1 MGCILGWG
9 PYKCRDMNTQDAELV
24 VKLQQ
29 DEVNA
34 FDTLYWKYHQAVY
47 RNIFKFVKEPLVTED
62 ILQEVFTRLWE
73 KRKDIN
79 ASQSVAGWLFVI
91 SFNLSV
97 DYVRK
102 KMRELN
108 IHKEL
113 YNMNGDDDGLSPDN
127 KNVYEEQYQ
136 LLEEAIAQLSP
147 KKRKIVTLCKLEGK
161 TYDEVADEL
170 NISRNTVKEHLS
182 VAMVKLNEYIQKHKE
197 HKYIILLLLFLNY
210 HD

>member
-1 MGCILGWG
+1 
-9 PYKCRDMNTQDAELV
+9 MNTQDAELV
-24 VKLQQ
+24 IRLQQ
-29 DEVNA
+29 DDVSA

-47 RNIFKFVKEPLVTED
+47 RNIFKFVKEQIVTED
-62 ILQEVFTRLWE
+62 ILQEVFAKLWE

-102 KMRELN
+102 KMREQT
-108 IHKEL
+108 IQKEL
-113 YNMNGDDDGLSPDN
+113 LNLDFDDDYSLDRKSI
-127 KNVYEEQYQ
+127 YEDQYQ
-136 LLEEAIAQLSP
+136 LLEKAIANLSP

-161 TYDEVADEL
+161 TYDEVAEEL
-170 NISRNTVKEHLS
+170 KISRNTVKEHLS
-182 VAMVKLNEYIQKHKE
+182 VAMLKLNDYIQKNKE
-197 HKYIILLLLFLNY
+197 HNKYIVLFLLFLNY

>member
-1 MGCILGWG
+1 
-9 PYKCRDMNTQDAELV
+9 MNTQDADLV
-24 VKLQQ
+24 VRLQQ
-29 DEVNA
+29 DEVSA

-47 RNIFKFVKEPLVTED
+47 RNIFKFVKEQIVTED
-62 ILQEVFTRLWE
+62 ILQEVFAKLWE
-73 KRKDIN
+73 KRKEIN

-102 KMRELN
+102 RLREQT

-113 YNMNGDDDGLSPDN
+113 LNLDFDDNYSLDR
-127 KNVYEEQYQ
+127 KNIYEDQYQ
-136 LLEEAIAQLSP
+136 LLEKAIAQLSP

-161 TYDEVADEL
+161 TYDEVAEEL
-170 NISRNTVKEHLS
+170 KISRNTVKEHLS
-182 VAMVKLNEYIQKHKE
+182 IAMVKLNDYIQKNKE
-197 HKYIILLLLFLNY
+197 HNKYIVLFLLFLNY

>member
-1 MGCILGWG
+1 
-9 PYKCRDMNTQDAELV
+9 MNTQDAELV
-24 VKLQQ
+24 LRLQQ

-34 FDTLYWKYHQAVY
+34 FDTLYWKYHEAVY
-47 RNIFKFVKEPLVTED
+47 RNIFKFVKEQIVTED
-62 ILQEVFTRLWE
+62 ILQEVFAKLWE
-73 KRKDIN
+73 KRKEIN
-79 ASQSVAGWLFVI
+79 ANQSVAGWLFVI

-102 KMRELN
+102 RLREQT

-113 YNMNGDDDGLSPDN
+113 LNLDFDDDLSVDR
-127 KNVYEEQYQ
+127 KNVYEDQYQ
-136 LLEEAIAQLSP
+136 LLEKAIAQLSP

-161 TYDEVADEL
+161 TYDEVAAEL

-182 VAMVKLNEYIQKHKE
+182 IAMAKLNDYIQKNKDHN
-197 HKYIILLLLFLNY
+197 KYIVLFLLFLNY

>member
-1 MGCILGWG
+1 
-9 PYKCRDMNTQDAELV
+9 MNTQDAELV
-24 VKLQQ
+24 VRLQQ
-29 DEVNA
+29 DEVSA

-47 RNIFKFVKEPLVTED
+47 RNIFKFVKEQIVTED
-62 ILQEVFTRLWE
+62 ILQEVFAKLWE
-73 KRKDIN
+73 KRKEIN

-102 KMRELN
+102 RLREQT

-113 YNMNGDDDGLSPDN
+113 LNLDGDDNYSLDR

-136 LLEEAIAQLSP
+136 LLEKAIAQLSP

-161 TYDEVADEL
+161 TYDEVAEEL
-170 NISRNTVKEHLS
+170 KISRNTVKEHLS
-182 VAMVKLNEYIQKHKE
+182 IAMVKLNDYIQKNKE
-197 HKYIILLLLFLNY
+197 HNTYIVLFLLFLNY

>member
-1 MGCILGWG
+1 
-9 PYKCRDMNTQDAELV
+9 MNTQDAELV
-24 VKLQQ
+24 VRLQQ
-29 DEVNA
+29 DDVSA

-47 RNIFKFVKEPLVTED
+47 RNIFKFVKEQIITED
-62 ILQEVFTRLWE
+62 ILQEVFTKLWE
-73 KRKDIN
+73 KRTEIN

-102 KMRELN
+102 RLREQT

-113 YNMNGDDDGLSPDN
+113 LNLDGDDNYSLDR
-127 KNVYEEQYQ
+127 KNIYEEQYQ
-136 LLEEAIAQLSP
+136 LLEKAIAQLSP

-161 TYDEVADEL
+161 TYDEVAEEL
-170 NISRNTVKEHLS
+170 KISRNTVKEHLS
-182 VAMVKLNEYIQKHKE
+182 IAMVKLNDYIQKNKE
-197 HKYIILLLLFLNY
+197 HNKYIVLFLLFLNY

>member
-1 MGCILGWG
+1 
-9 PYKCRDMNTQDAELV
+9 MNTQDAELV
-24 VKLQQ
+24 IKLQQ

-47 RNIFKFVKEPLVTED
+47 RNIFKFVKEPDVTED

-108 IHKEL
+108 IHKEI
-113 YNMNGDDDGLSPDN
+113 YNLGGEEDGLSPDN
-127 KNVYEEQYQ
+127 KSVYEEQYQ

-161 TYDEVADEL
+161 TYDEVAEEL
-170 NISRNTVKEHLS
+170 KISRNTVKEHLS
-182 VAMVKLNEYIQKHKE
+182 VAMARLNEYIQKNKE

>member
-1 MGCILGWG
+1 
-9 PYKCRDMNTQDAELV
+9 MNTQDAELV
-24 VKLQQ
+24 VRLQQ
-29 DEVNA
+29 DEVSA

-47 RNIFKFVKEPLVTED
+47 RNIFKFVKEQLVTED
-62 ILQEVFTRLWE
+62 ILQEVFAKLWE

-79 ASQSVAGWLFVI
+79 PSQSVAGWLFVI

-102 KMRELN
+102 KLREQT

-113 YNMNGDDDGLSPDN
+113 LNLDFDDDYSLDR
-127 KNVYEEQYQ
+127 KNIYEDQYQ
-136 LLEEAIAQLSP
+136 LLEKAIAQLSP

-161 TYDEVADEL
+161 TYDEVAEEL
-170 NISRNTVKEHLS
+170 KISRNTVKEHLS
-182 VAMVKLNEYIQKHKE
+182 IAMVKLNDYIQKNKE
-197 HKYIILLLLFLNY
+197 HNKYIVLFLLFLNY

>member
-1 MGCILGWG
+1 
-9 PYKCRDMNTQDAELV
+9 MNTQDAELV
-24 VKLQQ
+24 VRLQQ
-29 DEVNA
+29 DEVSA

-47 RNIFKFVKEPLVTED
+47 RNIFKFVKEQIVTED
-62 ILQEVFTRLWE
+62 ILQEVFAKLWE

-79 ASQSVAGWLFVI
+79 PSQSVAGWLFVI

-102 KMRELN
+102 KLREQT

-113 YNMNGDDDGLSPDN
+113 LNLDFDDDYSLDR
-127 KNVYEEQYQ
+127 KNIYEDQYQ
-136 LLEEAIAQLSP
+136 LLEKAIAQLSP

-161 TYDEVADEL
+161 TYDEVAEEL
-170 NISRNTVKEHLS
+170 KISRNTVKEHLS
-182 VAMVKLNEYIQKHKE
+182 IAMVKLNDYIQKNKE
-197 HKYIILLLLFLNY
+197 HNKYIVLFLLFLNY

>member
-1 MGCILGWG
+1 
-9 PYKCRDMNTQDAELV
+9 MNTQDAELV
-24 VKLQQ
+24 VRLQQ

-47 RNIFKFVKEPLVTED
+47 RNIFKFVKEQIITED
-62 ILQEVFTRLWE
+62 ILQEVFAKLWE
-73 KRKDIN
+73 KRKEIN
-79 ASQSVAGWLFVI
+79 PSQSVAGWLFVI

-102 KMRELN
+102 KLREQT

-113 YNMNGDDDGLSPDN
+113 LNLDFDDDYSLDR
-127 KNVYEEQYQ
+127 KNVYEDQYQ
-136 LLEEAIAQLSP
+136 LLEKAIAQLSP

-161 TYDEVADEL
+161 TYDEVAQEL

-182 VAMVKLNEYIQKHKE
+182 IAMVKLNDYIQKNKE
-197 HKYIILLLLFLNY
+197 HNKYIVLFLLFLNY

>member
-1 MGCILGWG
+1 
-9 PYKCRDMNTQDAELV
+9 MNTQDAELV
-24 VKLQQ
+24 VRLQQ
-29 DEVNA
+29 DDVSA

-47 RNIFKFVKEPLVTED
+47 RNIFKFVKEQIITED
-62 ILQEVFTRLWE
+62 ILQEVFTKLWE
-73 KRKDIN
+73 KRKEIN

-102 KMRELN
+102 RLREQT

-113 YNMNGDDDGLSPDN
+113 LNLDGDDNYSLDR
-127 KNVYEEQYQ
+127 KNIYEEQYQ
-136 LLEEAIAQLSP
+136 LLEKAIAQLSP

-161 TYDEVADEL
+161 TYDEVAEEL
-170 NISRNTVKEHLS
+170 KISRNTVKEHLS
-182 VAMVKLNEYIQKHKE
+182 IAMVKLNDYIQKNKE
-197 HKYIILLLLFLNY
+197 HNKYIVLFLLFLNY

>member
-1 MGCILGWG
+1 
-9 PYKCRDMNTQDAELV
+9 MNTQDADLV

-29 DEVNA
+29 DDVAA
-34 FDTLYWKYHQAVY
+34 FDTLYWRYHQAVY
-47 RNIFKFVKEPLVTED
+47 RNIFKFVKEPIATED
-62 ILQEVFTRLWE
+62 ILQEVYARLWE

-79 ASQSVAGWLFVI
+79 PNQSVAGWLFVI

-102 KMRELN
+102 RLREQT

-113 YNMNGDDDGLSPDN
+113 FNLNTDNDDWTDN
-127 KNVYEEQYQ
+127 KDMYEQQYQ
-136 LLEEAIAQLSP
+136 LLQEAISRLSE

-161 TYDEVADEL
+161 TYDEVAEEL

-182 VAMVKLNEYIQKHKE
+182 VAMARLNEYIQKNKE
-197 HKYIILLLLFLNY
+197 HKYIILFLFFLNY
-210 HD
+210 TE